1 MFKSMKKSSSKPG
14 NDENVVSDEASTFSS
29 TATLKPDDASESTL
43 TKADESQKKEK
54 TGFFAKLGAKKDGLI
69 EKLEAGTPMGRSNAL
84 QKQLKEAGD
93 TDKGPRDNNPTDPV
107 MYVN

>member
-14 NDENVVSDEASTFSS
+14 NDEKVVSDEASTFSS
-29 TATLKPDDASESTL
+29 TATLKPDDASENTL
-43 TKADESQKKEK
+43 TKPDESQKEK

-93 TDKGPRDNNPTDPV
+93 TDKGPRDNNPSYPV